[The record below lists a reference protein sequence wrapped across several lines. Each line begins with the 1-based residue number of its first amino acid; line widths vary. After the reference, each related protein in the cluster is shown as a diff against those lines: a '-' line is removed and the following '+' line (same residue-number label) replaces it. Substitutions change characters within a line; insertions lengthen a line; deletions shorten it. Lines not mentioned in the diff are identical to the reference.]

1 MKVGD
6 PNQYTD
12 LDMGPLIDAN
22 ALKSVEEK
30 VKKAIEQGA
39 RVADAVVIV
48 SVTTKDI
55 SFEPTIL
62 RVQCTQR
69 WILFRKKLLDR
80 YFRLLSLQ
88 RWKTP
93 LPGLMIVNMG

>member
-12 LDMGPLIDAN
+12 LDMGPLIDAK

-39 RVADAVVIV
+39 ELLCVVIV
-48 SVTTKDI
+48 SVLKDI
-55 SFEPTIL
+55 SLNRRF
-62 RVQCTQR
+62 
-69 WILFRKKLLDR
+69 
-80 YFRLLSLQ
+80 
-88 RWKTP
+88 
-93 LPGLMIVNMG
+93 

>member
-30 VKKAIEQGA
+30 VKKLLSREPSCY
-39 RVADAVVIV
+39 AVVIV
-48 SVTTKDI
+48 SVLKDI
-55 SFEPTIL
+55 SLNRRF
-62 RVQCTQR
+62 
-69 WILFRKKLLDR
+69 
-80 YFRLLSLQ
+80 
-88 RWKTP
+88 
-93 LPGLMIVNMG
+93 

>member
-1 MKVGD
+1 MGD

-39 RVADAVVIV
+39 EYRKSHQTHGRYQVN
-48 SVTTKDI
+48 
-55 SFEPTIL
+55 
-62 RVQCTQR
+62 VQ
-69 WILFRKKLLDR
+69 L
-80 YFRLLSLQ
+80 
-88 RWKTP
+88 
-93 LPGLMIVNMG
+93 

>member
-39 RVADAVVIV
+39 ELLCGGHRIG
-48 SVTTKDI
+48 TKGYF
-55 SFEPTIL
+55 FEPTIL
-62 RVQCTQR
+62 INCTQKMD
-69 WILFRKKLLDR
+69 IIQEETFGPVLPVVEFTEVEDALL
-80 YFRLLSLQ
+80 
-88 RWKTP
+88 
-93 LPGLMIVNMG
+93 GLMIVNMG